1 MHRVVV
7 TGIGMVTPLG
17 ATAHESWRNL
27 KIGIS
32 GVRALTDPEFNGLKC
47 RIGGSA
53 ASIDTSCYL
62 TDREA
67 LRWDQFAHF
76 AVAAA
81 AMAVENARVDPE
93 TLSGRLT
100 AGVIVGSSR
109 GGIKTLSGNAG
120 RDATGRPVSPY
131 LMPSSTPYMAA
142 AAVAMKL
149 GIRGPSLGV
158 STACASGAHAIGE
171 AMRWIRH
178 GEADI
183 VIAGG
188 ADAALCRLAVAGYDA
203 ARALSRR
210 NDQPASASR
219 PFEYGR
225 DGFVIS
231 EGAGMLVLERLDFA
245 RDRGARIHGE
255 IIGYART
262 TDAEH
267 ETRPSGEG
275 AAAAMRMAL
284 SDAGISPDDVDFI
297 NAHAT
302 STQIGDMAEASAIRA
317 VFAGAKP
324 VTANKSALG
333 HMLGATGAVEAGFTL
348 FSLAEGVIPPTLN
361 HYHAD
366 PDCGL
371 NISRELVSAPEARIA
386 MSNSFGFGGANAVLV
401 FRKHS

>member
-17 ATAHESWRNL
+17 ATAHESWRNM

-32 GVRALTDPEFNGLKC
+32 GVRALTKSEFNGLKC
-47 RIGGSA
+47 RIGGNA
-53 ASIDTSCYL
+53 ASFDTSLHL

-67 LRWDQFAHF
+67 ARWDQFAHF

-81 AMAVENARVDPE
+81 DMAVADARIRME
-93 TLSGRLT
+93 AISGRLT

-109 GGIKTLSGNAG
+109 GGIKTLSENAY
-120 RDATGRPVSPY
+120 RDASGRPVSSY

-149 GIRGPSLGV
+149 GMRGPSLGV

-183 VIAGG
+183 VVAGG
-188 ADAALCRLAVAGYDA
+188 ADAALCRLAISGYDA

-231 EGAGMLVLERLDFA
+231 EGAGMLVLERLDYA
-245 RDRGARIHGE
+245 RERGARIHGE

-267 ETRPSGEG
+267 ETRPSSDG

-284 SDAGISPDDVDFI
+284 SDAGIPPEEVDFI

-302 STQIGDMAEASAIRA
+302 STQLGDMAEASAIRA
-317 VFAGAKP
+317 VFTGAKSRIP

-348 FSLAEGVIPPTLN
+348 LSLAEGVIPPTLN
-361 HYHAD
+361 HRHAD
-366 PDCGL
+366 PDCAL
-371 NISRELVSAPEARIA
+371 NIVEELLPVPESRIA
-386 MSNSFGFGGANAVLV
+386 LSNSFGFGGANAVL
-401 FRKHS
+401 